1 MQSLWRTATS
11 RQCFN
16 SLRPTA
22 ARVWASSGA
31 TSLRFSSSSS
41 PSSSS
46 SSSSAPEPSIPSR
59 SPNAS
64 STPTSTPST
73 STLARAQQK
82 KHKAKKTKSSTSS
95 SISASTT
102 TSVPSLTVASLSP
115 STPPLSSLLP
125 LGLKTSKATHEDPSD
140 GLVVAL
146 TSAEHYDTVALVK
159 SLQSLGLLDRAIN
172 LLGEAVYLP
181 QWSPPSLD
189 GHPKETG
196 QIFVFE
202 SGTIVS
208 WGLSQA
214 GTEAF
219 LRTVI
224 RGGGN
229 ASGPAST
236 ASTNASTKVETMLR
250 ESRIGWVEQGRYNEF
265 ETEVLEYWTGKSQTR
280 MQGDAVH
287 LSGSLMEISSTTS
300 PQSTPSRPSKDLLA
314 RLAFSAGIARV
325 TKLGVYEEAFDTFAS
340 HVASIPK
347 LLESG
352 SEAPVRKTDI
362 IKRVGTLHGF
372 RQKLNLEDENLLD
385 EPEFLWDDEKLHGYY
400 TSVCKALEFDSR
412 LRNLNDRV
420 DYAFQLQSECL
431 EGSDAC
437 GLCNSNL
444 LATGSTTGTLME
456 LLNTKT
462 SHRLEWI
469 IILLIAFEITIVLIR
484 EGVGLFHGGGEDEE
498 PRSRQKKVKA
508 EETVVV

>member
-11 RQCFN
+11 RQCIN
-16 SLRPTA
+16 SIRPTVAHTTA
-22 ARVWASSGA
+22 A
-31 TSLRFSSSSS
+31 SLRFN
-41 PSSSS
+41 SSSS
-46 SSSSAPEPSIPSR
+46 SSSSSSPGPSSSTPSR
-59 SPNAS
+59 STNPS
-64 STPTSTPST
+64 TPTPTPTSTPST

-82 KHKAKKTKSSTSS
+82 KHKAKKTKSSTAS
-95 SISASTT
+95 SISASATP
-102 TSVPSLTVASLSP
+102 SAPSLTVASLSA
-115 STPPLSSLLP
+115 STPPLPALLP
-125 LGLKTSKATHEDPSD
+125 LGLKPSKPTHEDPSD

-146 TSAEHYDTVALVK
+146 ASAEHYDTVALVK

-172 LLGEAVYLP
+172 LMGEAVYLP
-181 QWSPPSLD
+181 NWSPPTTN
-189 GHPKETG
+189 GQEKETG
-196 QIFVFE
+196 QVFVFE

-224 RGGGN
+224 RGRGN
-229 ASGPAST
+229 PSPPSST
-236 ASTNASTKVETMLR
+236 MAPKASTKVETLLR
-250 ESRIGWVEQGRYNEF
+250 DSKIGWVEQGRYNEF
-265 ETEVLEYWTGKSQTR
+265 ETEVLEYWTGKSQTQ
-280 MQGDAVH
+280 MQGDAIH
-287 LSGSLMEISSTTS
+287 LCGSLHETPTTTS
-300 PQSTPSRPSKDLLA
+300 THSTPLRPSKDLLA

-385 EPEFLWDDEKLHGYY
+385 EPEFLWDDEKLHRYY

-420 DYAFQLQSECL
+420 DYAFQLQS
-431 EGSDAC
+431 
-437 GLCNSNL
+437 
-444 LATGSTTGTLME
+444 TLME

-469 IILLIAFEITIVLIR
+469 IIVLIAFEITIVLIR
-484 EGVGLFHGGGEDEE
+484 EGVGLFHGEGEDEE
-498 PRSRQKKVKA
+498 PTKPRKGKA
-508 EETVVV
+508 QEVVVAG